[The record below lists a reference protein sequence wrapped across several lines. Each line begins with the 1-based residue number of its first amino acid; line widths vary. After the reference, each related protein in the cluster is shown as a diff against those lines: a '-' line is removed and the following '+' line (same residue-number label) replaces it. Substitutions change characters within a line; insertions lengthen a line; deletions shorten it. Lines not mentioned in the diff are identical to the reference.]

1 MFAHG
6 EEEGWVYFTFTVDF
20 ACYLTI
26 DVKLRFWMLWKR
38 EGVRE
43 LGIVWDLCG
52 VGWVG
57 RIGCWE
63 GGGVVG
69 DVGVAG
75 GVKWF
80 VGVYY

>member
-26 DVKLRFWMLWKR
+26 DVELRFWMLWKR

-52 VGWVG
+52 VG
-57 RIGCWE
+57 
-63 GGGVVG
+63 
-69 DVGVAG
+69 
-75 GVKWF
+75 
-80 VGVYY
+80 